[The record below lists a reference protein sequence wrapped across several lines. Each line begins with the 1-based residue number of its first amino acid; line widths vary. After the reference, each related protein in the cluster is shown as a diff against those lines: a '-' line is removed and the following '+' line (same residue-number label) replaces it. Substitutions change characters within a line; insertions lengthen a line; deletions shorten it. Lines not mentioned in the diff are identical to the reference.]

1 VITKESLK
9 EFVESST
16 LVTRR
21 ESTEYPGLFT
31 LKYKREVFYKGLWND
46 YLTFCRGAV
55 VDKDYNLVIRP
66 MPKMFNYG
74 IEKDA
79 PTVTPDTTV
88 QAVRKINGF
97 MATLGIYQNQLIVS
111 TTGSLDSDYVK
122 MAREKIDKQININK
136 LLPYLEAAN
145 STISVEIVHENDP
158 HIISEVPGVYYLREN
173 YNDYASPNQ
182 LNNRWEFID
191 YGDHFKERGFFCPL
205 RFKTTLEDL
214 ITKVKT
220 VDHEGFV
227 FYTVEGACSK
237 LKSPYYLVNKFLARS
252 KKEKVL
258 NKSNIDEE
266 FYPLID
272 AIECNPDYFS
282 LSEQT
287 KLDFLKEF
295 YHDNYLVHK

>member
-1 VITKESLK
+1 MITKQSLK

-21 ESTEYPGLFT
+21 ESTNYPGLFT
-31 LKYKREVFYKGLWND
+31 LKYKREVFHKSLWND
-46 YLTFCRGAV
+46 YLTFCRGTV

-79 PTVTPDTTV
+79 PTINLTEKV
-88 QAVRKINGF
+88 QAVRKVNGF
-97 MATLGIYQNQLIVS
+97 MATLGIYEGQLIVS

-122 MAREKIDKQININK
+122 MAREKIEKQIDVK
-136 LLPYLEAAN
+136 ALLLYLEESG
-145 STISVEIVHENDP
+145 STISVEIVHEKDP

-173 YNDYASPNQ
+173 YNDYSSSNQ
-182 LNNRWEFID
+182 ITNIWEFID
-191 YGDHFKERGFFCPL
+191 DGQHFKEHGFFCPV

-214 ITKVKT
+214 ITRVKT

-237 LKSPYYLVNKFLARS
+237 LKSPYYLVNKFLARG

-282 LSEQT
+282 LSEQV

-295 YHDNYLVHK
+295 YHENYLVHK